1 MPRVF
6 PQHGPGKKHTRKIEL
21 SDPQW
26 DIVKE
31 YPDAFLRG
39 CIHSDGCKHRRIV
52 RGKDYPAY
60 SFSNRSEDI
69 LGLFCRA
76 CDLLDIHHTRANK
89 TTISIARRA
98 AVALMDR
105 FLEPSPMQAPP
116 SC

>member
-1 MPRVF
+1 MF

-26 DIVKE
+26 GIVQE
-31 YPDAFLRG
+31 YPDAFVRG
-39 CIHSDGCKHRRIV
+39 CIQSDGCKHRRIV
-52 RGKDYPAY
+52 HGKNYPAY

-76 CDLLDIHHTRANK
+76 CDLLHIHHTRANK

-98 AVALMDR
+98 AVASMDR
-105 FLEPSPMQAPP
+105 FLEPTPKQAPLR
-116 SC
+116 